1 MNIDPLIVQ
10 ALRSSEEVM
19 QITGGR
25 IYNTERSAAQM
36 EEDEIP
42 YCVVRLQSSTVSY
55 GCKDDFF
62 DWPDSATVR
71 ILCVA
76 EDRGAVCDLVYAI
89 MSAVA
94 DSSKYGGSISH
105 ITPTLEEAGA
115 DIDKPCHFQWIN
127 LSCDL

>member
-1 MNIDPLIVQ
+1 MIYK
-10 ALRSSEEVM
+10 SEL
-19 QITGGR
+19 TGGR
-25 IYNTERSAAQM
+25 IYNTERSAAQI
-36 EEDEIP
+36 EEDAIP
-42 YCVVRLQSSTVSY
+42 YCIVRLQSATVSY

-89 MSAVA
+89 MSAVS
-94 DSSKYGGSISH
+94 DSSHYGGSISH
-105 ITPTLEEAGA
+105 ITPTLEEAGT

-127 LSCDL
+127 LVCDL

>member
-25 IYNTERSAAQM
+25 IYNTERSVAQV
-36 EEDEIP
+36 EENAIP
-42 YCVVRLQSSTVSY
+42 FCIVRLQSSTASY
-55 GCKDDFF
+55 SCKDDFF
-62 DWPDSATVR
+62 DWPDTEVVR
-71 ILCVA
+71 ILCLA
-76 EDRGAVCDLVYAI
+76 EDREEVCKLVNAV

-94 DSSKYGGSISH
+94 DSSHYDGKISH
-105 ITPTLEEAGA
+105 ITPTLEEADA

>member
-19 QITGGR
+19 NITGGR
-25 IYNTERSAAQM
+25 IYNTERSATQM

-42 YCVVRLQSSTVSY
+42 YCIVRLQSATVSY

-76 EDRGAVCDLVYAI
+76 EDRGSVCDLVNAI
-89 MSAVA
+89 MSAVS
-94 DSSKYGGSISH
+94 DSSHYGGSISH
-105 ITPTLEEAGA
+105 ITPTLEESGA

-127 LSCDL
+127 LVCDL

>member
-36 EEDEIP
+36 EEDDIP
-42 YCVVRLQSSTVSY
+42 YCIVRLQSSTVSY
-55 GCKDDFF
+55 GSKDDFF

-76 EDRGAVCDLVYAI
+76 EDRGAVCDLVYAV
-89 MSAVA
+89 MNAVA
-94 DSSKYGGSISH
+94 DYSNYDGAISH
-105 ITPTLEEAGA
+105 ITPTLEEADA
-115 DIDKPCHFQWIN
+115 DIEKPCHFQWIN
-127 LSCDL
+127 LVCDL

>member
-25 IYNTERSAAQM
+25 TYNTERSIAQV
-36 EEDEIP
+36 EENAIP
-42 YCVVRLQSSTVSY
+42 FCIVRLQSSTVSY

-76 EDRGAVCDLVYAI
+76 EDRGAVCDLVYAV
-89 MSAVA
+89 MNAVA
-94 DSSKYGGSISH
+94 DYSNYGGSISH

-127 LSCDL
+127 LVCDL